1 LKKDLDRARLF
12 LIASDLLE
20 VAGRPS
26 VPPNPHHPR
35 NRGGTTMEELQIVV
49 LDCGIEA
56 IDAAVLG
63 TCCIQTFAFY
73 R

>member
-1 LKKDLDRARLF
+1 
-12 LIASDLLE
+12 
-20 VAGRPS
+20 
-26 VPPNPHHPR
+26 
-35 NRGGTTMEELQIVV
+35 MEELQIVV